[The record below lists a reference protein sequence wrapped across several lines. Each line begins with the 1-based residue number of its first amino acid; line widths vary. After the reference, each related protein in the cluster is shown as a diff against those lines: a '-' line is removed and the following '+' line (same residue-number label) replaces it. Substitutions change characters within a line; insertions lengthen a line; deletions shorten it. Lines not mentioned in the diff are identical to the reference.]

1 MDSGDGL
8 PVSAEPGLTHDILVS
23 RTSVRPKACNQVTG
37 RCKGGGLESS
47 PTNKLHMSTPGERK
61 FSQKLMGLE
70 ACNLPMGFKIL
81 RKTHGHRRSD
91 DASQQDQVRLTETRR
106 RHPLNAVYE
115 TGEEL
120 FLGTCDSRGVGGVS
134 VLVNTSMAK
143 NIDSFEQL
151 TTRIGRLRMRR
162 CGPTPAL
169 TIFVAYAPTSSYEE
183 EEVEAFYI
191 DLEKFYREDHAFY
204 KDLIGDFNAKVGPRR
219 TPKELHIGTHGLQW
233 NDQGERLSE
242 FIMTTKTIHGNSQF

>member
-1 MDSGDGL
+1 MAICTYNARTLASE
-8 PVSAEPGLTHDILVS
+8 ADIEDLIMQA
-23 RTSVRPKACNQVTG
+23 K
-37 RCKGGGLESS
+37 
-47 PTNKLHMSTPGERK
+47 
-61 FSQKLMGLE
+61 
-70 ACNLPMGFKIL
+70 KI
-81 RKTHGHRRSD
+81 KHNVIG
-91 DASQQDQVRLTETRR
+91 LTETRR

-120 FLGTCDSRGVGGVS
+120 FLGTCNSRGVGGVG

-169 TIFVAYAPTSSYEE
+169 VIFVAYAPTSSYEG
-183 EEVEAFYI
+183 EEVETFYM
-191 DLEKFYREDHAFY
+191 DQEKFYREELLKNRMLKKNHAFY
-204 KDLIGDFNAKVGPRR
+204 KVIIGDFNAKVGPRR
-219 TPKELHIGTHGLQW
+219 TPEELHIGTHGLQW

-242 FIMTTKTIHGNSQF
+242 FIMTTKTIHGNSQFQKPSSLRWTWDSPGGGYRNEIDHIIVNKGSA